1 MLVSMIWPEIKL
13 VWVEVGAEAQLR
25 DEVAVWQPRCEG
37 GGEQQHGCRGGE
49 DGAASHLWPH
59 VAVVVHIGVH

>member
-1 MLVSMIWPEIKL
+1 MIWPEIKL

-37 GGEQQHGCRGGE
+37 GCGGGE
-49 DGAASHLWPH
+49 DGAASHLWPQ